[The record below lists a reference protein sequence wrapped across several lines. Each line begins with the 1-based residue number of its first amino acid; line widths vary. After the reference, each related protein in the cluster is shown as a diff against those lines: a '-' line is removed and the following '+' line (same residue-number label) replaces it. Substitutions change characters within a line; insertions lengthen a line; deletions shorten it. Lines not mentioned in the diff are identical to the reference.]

1 MSNKIDVVVVDYNI
15 GNVDSV
21 VKAFKILNCKVVLSN
36 KKEDILIA
44 KKLVLPG
51 QGSFDY
57 GMNQLQVLDIKD
69 LIVKRVL
76 DNNIPILGIC
86 LGMQL
91 FADIGYENSLNT
103 KGLSFI
109 PGEIKKLNTNLK
121 LPHIGWN
128 EVKIKKDDVIFSKI
142 EDNKDFYFV
151 HSYCFTA
158 KKIEDVLT
166 TSEYGSYSFTS
177 GIMKENVLGFQFH
190 PEKSS
195 KIGAKLLSEILVW
208 SHE

>member
-57 GMNQLQVLDIKD
+57 GMNQLEVLNIKD
-69 LIVKRVL
+69 LIIKRVL
-76 DNNIPILGIC
+76 DYNVPILGIC

-103 KGLSFI
+103 KGLGFI
-109 PGEIKKLNTNLK
+109 SGEIKKLNTKLK

-128 EVKIKKDDVIFSKI
+128 EIKIKKNDIILKNI

-151 HSYCFTA
+151 HSYYFECNDVKNILSTTDYGYKFPSII
-158 KKIEDVLT
+158 KKSNIFGV
-166 TSEYGSYSFTS
+166 
-177 GIMKENVLGFQFH
+177 QFH
-190 PEKSS
+190 PEKSL
-195 KIGAKLLSEILVW
+195 KNGIQLLKNFLNL
-208 SHE
+208 

>member
-57 GMNQLQVLDIKD
+57 GMNQLEVLDIKD

-91 FADIGYENSLNT
+91 FADIGYENLLNT

-151 HSYCFTA
+151 HSYYFEC
-158 KKIEDVLT
+158 KKIENILST
-166 TSEYGSYSFTS
+166 TNYGYEFPSVVRKNNIF
-177 GIMKENVLGFQFH
+177 GVQFH
-190 PEKSS
+190 PEKSL
-195 KIGAKLLSEILVW
+195 KNGIQLLKNFLLL
-208 SHE
+208 